1 MVKYM
6 GILWGFYGKY
16 PGNGDFPQIFDI
28 ADVRYV
34 RMGTWNPKPTLV
46 ASSELDWESLMGV
59 KLDPFPGI
67 IPPTMKRRFEHGQNL
82 CEWAC
87 V

>member
-1 MVKYM
+1 
-6 GILWGFYGKY
+6 
-16 PGNGDFPQIFDI
+16 
-28 ADVRYV
+28 
-34 RMGTWNPKPTLV
+34 MGTWNPKPTLVV